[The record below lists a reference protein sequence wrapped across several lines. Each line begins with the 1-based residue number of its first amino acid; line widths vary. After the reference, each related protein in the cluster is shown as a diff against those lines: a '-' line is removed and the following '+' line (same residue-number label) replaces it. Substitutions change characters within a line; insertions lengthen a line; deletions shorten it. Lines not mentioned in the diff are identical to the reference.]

1 MTECNLYRKP
11 RRSRSVWAAARVV
24 ESVLVSLA
32 LLVSLDLAS
41 AQESADTFLPWH
53 AVSTRTVVSVKLSP
67 TGSHVAYVVAVPRK
81 PLVED
86 SGSSWTELHV
96 LPLADPDGQSLPYV
110 TGKVNVAAVAWTPDG
125 SEITFLTKREGD
137 DHGSLYSLP
146 LGGGEARRIL
156 EHETSIRSYQLS
168 PDGEKVVFLAQE
180 KRSSEKEGVV
190 KKGFNQKIFEED
202 NLYTRL
208 FLFGLDET
216 DNPAKQ
222 VDIDGEIR
230 TARFTPSGDRLV
242 ITSTPTPLVD
252 DGYVAQ
258 TLRVIDLE
266 GNVLTIVK
274 REGKLGKVLPAPKS
288 SSSAQLAQLAMIA
301 AVDRNDPREG
311 RLMVVRDGG
320 TTVDLLP
327 DLQGHVS
334 DFTWK
339 DDQTLAYI
347 ADVGAETRVGTA
359 TVDGTDHA
367 TLVEEGKAIFTAIHA
382 AGEASI
388 ALVTQHPRHPR
399 ELYTLDGSGAL
410 SRRTHS
416 NSWLEKI
423 RLARQQV
430 MSYKASDGLDLA
442 GVLIYP
448 LDYRE
453 GTRYPLIL
461 VAHGG
466 PESHYRNGWLSDYS
480 HFGQIAAARG
490 CAVYYPNYR
499 GSTGRGVEFSKVS
512 QADAAGKEFSDL
524 VDAVD
529 HLIQIGLIDENRVGI
544 TGASYGGYA
553 SAWATTYYSERFAA
567 AIPFVGISDNV
578 SKVGTTDIPQ
588 EMYDVHHRK
597 WLWED
602 WQYFV
607 ERSPIY
613 YATRNRTP
621 TLILHGS
628 NDPRVH
634 PSQSMELYR
643 HLKVLDQAPVRL
655 VFYPGEGHGNRKS
668 AARFDYLLR
677 TLRWME
683 HYLKGDGGAP
693 PDYEIDYEAW
703 IPEGELKEKKDVKSE
718 EDESK

>member
-1 MTECNLYRKP
+1 MTDRVLCREP
-11 RRSRSVWAAARVV
+11 RRSRSVWAVAKVFA
-24 ESVLVSLA
+24 SALISLA
-32 LLVSLDLAS
+32 LSGALDLAS
-41 AQESADTFLPWH
+41 AQESDTFLPWH
-53 AVSTRTVVSVKLSP
+53 AVSTGTVVSVKLSP
-67 TGSHVAYVVAVPRK
+67 TGSHVAYVVAVPRE

-96 LPLADPDGQSLPYV
+96 VPLADRDGQGLPYV
-110 TGKVNVAAVAWTPDG
+110 AGKVNVAAVAWTPDG
-125 SEITFLTKREGD
+125 SEITFVAKRDGD

-146 LGGGEARRIL
+146 LRGGEARRIL

-168 PDGEKVVFLAQE
+168 PDGKTVVFLAQE
-180 KRSSEKEGVV
+180 KRSSEKDKIVE
-190 KKGFNQKIFEED
+190 KGFNQKIFEED

-208 FLFGLDET
+208 FLFGLEET
-216 DNPAKQ
+216 DSAAKQ
-222 VDIDGEIR
+222 VEIDGEIR
-230 TARFTPSGDRLV
+230 TARFTASGDRLV

-266 GNVLTIVK
+266 GNVVTTVQ
-274 REGKLGKVLPAPKS
+274 REGKLGKVLPSPGTGR
-288 SSSAQLAQLAMIA
+288 LAQIAMIA
-301 AVDRNDPREG
+301 ATDKNDPAQG
-311 RLMVVRDGG
+311 RLMIAAADG
-320 TTVDLLP
+320 TVADLLP
-327 DLQGHVS
+327 RLEGHVQ
-334 DFTWK
+334 DFTWQ
-339 DDQTLAYI
+339 DDKTLVYI
-347 ADVGAETRVGTA
+347 ADVDTETRIGAVS
-359 TVDGTDHA
+359 VDGA
-367 TLVEEGKAIFTAIHA
+367 NSAILVEEGKAIFTAVHA
-382 AGEASI
+382 AEKAPVV
-388 ALVTQHPRHPR
+388 LVAQSPRHPG
-399 ELYTLDGSGAL
+399 ELYTLGSGGSL
-410 SRRTHS
+410 LRRTHS
-416 NSWLEKI
+416 NEWLDQI
-423 RLARQQV
+423 RLARQEV
-430 MSYKASDGLDLA
+430 VRYRASDGLDLA

-448 LDYRE
+448 RDYRE
-453 GTRYPLIL
+453 GTRYPLVL

-480 HFGQIAAARG
+480 HFGQTAAARG
-490 CAVYYPNYR
+490 FAVYYPNYR
-499 GSTGRGVEFSKVS
+499 GSTGRGIEFSKVS

-529 HLIQIGLIDENRVGI
+529 HLIQIGLVDKDRVGI

-553 SAWATTYYSERFAA
+553 SAWATTYYSDRFAA
-567 AIPFVGISDNV
+567 AIPFVGISDNI
-578 SKVGTTDIPQ
+578 SKVGTTDIPR

-602 WQYFV
+602 WQYFA

-613 YATRNRTP
+613 YVKRNRTP
-621 TLILHGS
+621 TLILHGA

-683 HYLKGDGGAP
+683 HYLKGDGGVP
-693 PDYEIDYEAW
+693 PDYEIDYKAW
-703 IPEGELKEKKDVKSE
+703 IPEGELGEKEDVKSE
-718 EDESK
+718 ENESK